1 MTNITINQQTPSA
14 GKPRVLL
21 LAPSLCIGG
30 AELVVSNL
38 ARTINPDRF
47 DVRVGYIKKLGEIG
61 EALIADGYRVDPIP
75 PPAIPLGP
83 YLTFLNLRKYAKR
96 EKIRIVH
103 THGVEAMVDAAL
115 CRRTMSGV
123 RVMNTFHFGN
133 YPHIRP
139 GNKRLENL
147 FWRGPDSLV
156 AVGARQC
163 EAIRETYGIP
173 EERITTVLN
182 GVVEHRADIDR
193 GLLAPYL
200 DSGKVLIGSISTMIE
215 QKGIPDLLEVAAAL
229 RQRTDRALFLVAGD
243 GRLRQEMIARRD
255 AMGLQDT
262 VHFFGW
268 VQDAAVTFLPAL
280 DIFLQTSLWEAMS
293 MVVLEAMAARKAIV
307 ATDVGDNRF
316 MIDDGRTGALT
327 QPRDVAGMTAALL
340 KLCADPALRERFG
353 TEAEADCRQRFTVE
367 VMARR
372 YEALYDE
379 LLQT

>member
-1 MTNITINQQTPSA
+1 MHKSPANPA
-14 GKPRVLL
+14 RPAVLL

-38 ARTINPDRF
+38 ARNMDGERY

-61 EALIADGYRVDPIP
+61 ESLIADGYRVDPIAP
-75 PPAIPLGP
+75 PGIPGGH
-83 YLTFLNLRKYAKR
+83 YLTFLNLRKYVRR
-96 EKIRIVH
+96 ENIRIVH

-115 CRRTMSGV
+115 CRRITSEV

-139 GNKRLENL
+139 GNRRLESL
-147 FWRGPDSLV
+147 FWRGPDSLI
-156 AVGARQC
+156 AVGTRQC
-163 EAIRETYGIP
+163 ASIRETYGIP
-173 EERITTVLN
+173 EDRISTVYN
-182 GVVEHRADIDR
+182 GVVEHRSDIDQE
-193 GLLAPYL
+193 LLAPYL
-200 DSGKVLIGSISTMIE
+200 NSGKVLIGSISTMIE

-243 GRLRQEMIARRD
+243 GRLREKMIARRD

-262 VHFFGW
+262 VQFFGW
-268 VQDAAVTFLPAL
+268 VNDAAVTFLPAL

-293 MVVLEAMAARKAIV
+293 MVILEAMAARKAIV

-327 QPRDVAGMTAALL
+327 QPKDVAGMTDALE
-340 KLCADPALRERFG
+340 KLCADPSLRERYG
-353 TEAEADCRQRFTVE
+353 ADAEADYRNKFTVD
-367 VMARR
+367 VMVRR
-372 YEALYDE
+372 YQLLYDG
-379 LLQT
+379 LLKS